1 MTAARL
7 IENGIT
13 RKLLRRREREA
24 QAGSFTPD
32 PQLHWQGDIQPWLER
47 VIAILAVTTG
57 LLFIGSLVE
66 ELLWV
71 ALAASTVFTLR

>member
-24 QAGSFTPD
+24 VTGSFTPIA
-32 PQLHWQGDIQPWLER
+32 QLHWQGDVRPWVDR

-57 LLFIGSLVE
+57 LLVVGSLVE

-71 ALAASTVFTLR
+71 VLAASTVFTLR

>member
-24 QAGSFTPD
+24 VNGSSSHT
-32 PQLHWQGDIQPWLER
+32 PQLHWQGDIQPWVDR

-57 LLFIGSLVE
+57 LLVIGSLVE
-66 ELLWV
+66 ELLWA

>member
-24 QAGSFTPD
+24 VTGSFTPIA
-32 PQLHWQGDIQPWLER
+32 QHHWQGDVRPWVDR

-57 LLFIGSLVE
+57 LLVVGSLVE

-71 ALAASTVFTLR
+71 VLAASTVFTLR

>member
-24 QAGSFTPD
+24 VTGLSTHTT
-32 PQLHWQGDIQPWLER
+32 QLQWRGDIQPWVDR
-47 VIAILAVTTG
+47 VIAILAATTG
-57 LLFIGSLVE
+57 LLVLGSLVE
-66 ELLWV
+66 ELLWAV
-71 ALAASTVFTLR
+71 LAASTVFTLR